1 MARGAACPGA
11 EVTMCV
17 QGEAE
22 ALTGHMRL
30 REVLTGHMRLRAGC
44 KESLDQ
50 SWVMIDLVPR
60 QMRDPAHL
68 SGSRYRGH
76 TRTSASRPESE
87 KRESNR
93 V

>member
-11 EVTMCV
+11 EVTVCV

-22 ALTGHMRL
+22 ALTGHM
-30 REVLTGHMRLRAGC
+30 HLRAGC

-68 SGSRYRGH
+68 SGSRYRDH

-87 KRESNR
+87 KRESNK